1 MAAALIDFLRVTIPG
16 LNRIRCTSVSGYGL
30 PAGAHVDSQLQKEV
44 GEAATL
50 IALMTGVSVESAY
63 VLFEVG
69 ARWGLVAIA
78 FLCLQLEHPRKSCAD
93 RLGVSTPSLVTRL
106 ATCIS

>member
-69 ARWGLVAIA
+69 ARWGAGRHCVPLLAAGASPKV
-78 FLCLQLEHPRKSCAD
+78 LRGPLGGYPRP
-93 RLGVSTPSLVTRL
+93 LL
-106 ATCIS
+106 

>member
-1 MAAALIDFLRVTIPG
+1 RERSTAFTSKSSVKKTKKNSILQLFISHSSRDADMAAALIDFLRVTIPG

-30 PAGAHVDSQLQKEV
+30 QAGAHVDSQLQKEV

-69 ARWGLVAIA
+69 ARWGA
-78 FLCLQLEHPRKSCAD
+78 
-93 RLGVSTPSLVTRL
+93 G
-106 ATCIS
+106 